1 MAKIHTKFV
10 CQQCGYETSGWL
22 GRCPN
27 CNSWGSLVEQ
37 LVESTSLGRGT
48 RVAHQAQKSQS
59 LSQVASIQNKKLQT
73 HSIELNRVLGSGIV
87 LGSVILLSGE
97 PGIGKSTLLLKLAE
111 KMAQEANVLY
121 VSGEESPQQIKLR
134 AERLKVSS
142 KNIFLSTQIDVD
154 ILANQIK
161 EEKPKLLI
169 IDSIQTLTTNDLTGV
184 AGSVGQVRECAN
196 RLQRIAKSMN
206 IPLFL
211 VGHVTKEGSIAG
223 PKVLEHLVDVV
234 LYLEGERYHSLRIL
248 RGVKNRFGPTDE
260 VGLFAMEEK
269 GLVDVTDPGSLF
281 LTGTKQKTA
290 GSVVVMTLEGTRPML
305 IEIQALVIPSKIPIP
320 RRVGSGF
327 DYNRLQMLI
336 AIISKHLRLPLYDFD
351 VYVNVASGFRI
362 NEPAA
367 DLGVCLAIISSF
379 KNTPLPAKCA
389 AIGEV
394 GLLGEIRKVTQEE
407 RRVKEA
413 KKLGFTNLITSTEK
427 NLPFL
432 VKNLF

>member
-1 MAKIHTKFV
+1 MPKIQTKYI
-10 CQQCGYETSGWL
+10 CQQCGYESSGWL
-22 GRCPN
+22 GKCPN

-37 LVESTSLGRGT
+37 LVESTSTKGIRDASEL
-48 RVAHQAQKSQS
+48 QKSQS

-206 IPLFL
+206 IPLIL

-290 GSVVVMTLEGTRPML
+290 GSVVVVTLEGTRPML
-305 IEIQALVIPSKIPIP
+305 IEIQALVIPSKIPTP

-379 KNTPLPAKCA
+379 KNKPLPLKCA

-394 GLLGEIRKVTQEE
+394 GLLGEIRKVTREE
-407 RRVKEA
+407 RRIKEA
-413 KKLGFTNLITSTEK
+413 KKLGFTTVITSTEK
-427 NLPFL
+427 NLPYL
-432 VKNLF
+432 VKKIFV